1 LETRAGSYPPDLG
14 VLSKGLGAVASM
26 GASRGGRFLP
36 VAADAD
42 GDIAVTMFL
51 RRGVSGLPW
60 LEAWTLERDGQDW
73 ELLGGGAGTCQF
85 DRLTARPLAADLG
98 GLACTDARGR
108 TRRNTGYGFVSYA
121 HVRVAA
127 EIGSVLAAGR
137 HLTVPGHGHLAIV
150 WASRLPGVTL
160 VGHDR
165 QHLATLKL

>member
-1 LETRAGSYPPDLG
+1 MVTAGSSAQRTQTITYSHQMQYATVPQDHWKLG
-14 VLSKGLGAVASM
+14 
-26 GASRGGRFLP
+26 
-36 VAADAD
+36 
-42 GDIAVTMFL
+42 
-51 RRGVSGLPW
+51 
-60 LEAWTLERDGQDW
+60 
-73 ELLGGGAGTCQF
+73 LGGGAGTCQF